1 MPAQSTAAPS
11 ASPFQITI
19 LEGPLA
25 AQDFGPFGAGA
36 GVISLTGWASPSN
49 TRQKVSFPVEMRSK
63 TTRYA
68 GNEQASQQVMGA
80 FDDDLTIAG
89 VWNDVKIGD
98 GNARYLWDTFDAVC
112 RSGATLQVDWNGVS
126 RRGILKRFTPTPL
139 RAQDVEWEMRFEW
152 RGRVAP
158 SAPPTFSTSTQ
169 NPRDALSSLSDSIQ
183 GTQSMVQSFQDDPL
197 TRVVGLSD
205 AIVSQIDAA
214 QDQLT
219 TVISQVTQGVA
230 AATTIASIPQ
240 NIIERAIGICGNVAT
255 QLSQTEDAILNLS
268 MGAYVV
274 RDDALTLLQFQF
286 ARLSLLQQSTASR
299 EVAANTAASFTGY
312 LFPEVI
318 AEVRAPAGSSLRDI
332 ALKFYGDPDLWWV
345 IAKYNGFTGSSVPSL
360 PLGVTDSPLA
370 FRQIAVPRRQNGT
383 LGDLSQAC

>member
-183 GTQSMVQSFQDDPL
+183 GTQSMVQS
-197 TRVVGLSD
+197 
-205 AIVSQIDAA
+205 
-214 QDQLT
+214 
-219 TVISQVTQGVA
+219 ISQVTLGVA
-230 AATTIASIPQ
+230 APTTIASIPQ